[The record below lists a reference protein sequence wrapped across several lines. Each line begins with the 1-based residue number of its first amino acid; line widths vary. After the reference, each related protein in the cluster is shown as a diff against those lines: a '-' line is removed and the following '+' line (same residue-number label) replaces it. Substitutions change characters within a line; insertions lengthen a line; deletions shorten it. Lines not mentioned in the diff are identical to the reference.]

1 MSLRRLDDIEA
12 LILAVE
18 RGSLTAAATALGST
32 PSAVSRA
39 ISRLEQRLGVQLLR
53 RSTRSLGLTEAGQ
66 RYLEQ
71 SRHAFAL
78 LDEAERALQGQREHL
93 AGRVRISAPTTYG
106 HHRLPQR
113 LREFA
118 ARHPQVEIEVA
129 IGNRNV
135 DLVAEGFDMA
145 IRAGELPDSGL
156 IARPLEDA
164 ACRLVAAPAYLQ
176 AHGTPADI
184 GALAGRPCL
193 AFVMPSTGRVM
204 PWLLREGERNVDW
217 TPSAALKVADDPLGL
232 VALARAGAGI
242 CQTYEFIVA
251 DDLKRGDLVEVLPQT
266 RGRTRRFSLLY
277 APHRQLSAASRALI
291 ETLTMDARTMA
302 VGTT

>member
-1 MSLRRLDDIEA
+1 
-12 LILAVE
+12 
-18 RGSLTAAATALGST
+18 
-32 PSAVSRA
+32 SAMSRA

-78 LDEAERALQGQREHL
+78 LDEAERGLQGQREHL
-93 AGRVRISAPTTYG
+93 AGRIRISAPTTYG

-113 LREFA
+113 LRDFA
-118 ARHPQVEIEVA
+118 ACYPQVEIELS

-156 IARPLEDA
+156 VARPLESA
-164 ACRLVAAPAYLQ
+164 AFRLVAAPAYVQ
-176 AHGTPADI
+176 AHGVPADI
-184 GALAGRPCL
+184 HALAAHQCL

-204 PWLLREGERNVDW
+204 PWLLREGERDVDW
-217 TPSAALKVADDPLGL
+217 TPSATLKVADDPLGL

-242 CQTYEFIVA
+242 CQIYEFIAA
-251 DDLKRGDLVEVLPQT
+251 DDLRRGDLVEILPQT

-291 ETLTMDARTMA
+291 ETLTMNARTMA
-302 VGTT
+302 VGAT

>member
-1 MSLRRLDDIEA
+1 MSSRRLDDIEA

-18 RGSLTAAATALGST
+18 RGSLTAAAMALGST

-78 LDEAERALQGQREHL
+78 LDEAERALQGLREHL
-93 AGRVRISAPTTYG
+93 VGRVRISAPTTYG
-106 HHRLPQR
+106 HHRLPRR
-113 LREFA
+113 LHAFA
-118 ARHPQVEIEVA
+118 ARHPQVEIELA

-156 IARPLEDA
+156 VARPLEDA
-164 ACRLVAAPAYLQ
+164 AFRLVAAPAYLQ
-176 AHGTPADI
+176 AHGIPADI
-184 GALAGRPCL
+184 GALADHRCL

-204 PWLLREGERNVDW
+204 PWQLREGERDVDW
-217 TPSAALKVADDPLGL
+217 TPPATLQVADDPLGL
-232 VALARAGAGI
+232 VALARSGAGI
-242 CQTYEFIVA
+242 CQTYGFIVD
-251 DDLKRGDLVEVLPQT
+251 DDLQRGDLVEVLPQT
-266 RGRTRRFSLLY
+266 RGRTRTFSLLY
-277 APHRQLSAASRALI
+277 APHRQLSPAARALI
-291 ETLTMDARTMA
+291 ETLLAPA
-302 VGTT
+302 G